1 MQLEERAVTPP
12 ATLPSWTCPT
22 CGAAVAARFC
32 AACGERRPSPRDLT
46 LRGFVRQA
54 AEEFTSLDGRVP
66 RTLRC
71 LLLRPG
77 ALTTAFVEGRRKPF
91 IPPFQLFLLAN
102 VLFFAAQAVTHTNI
116 FSSSLRSHLHQQDW
130 QALARVLVARRLAER
145 GTTLAAYAPIFNR
158 AVVLN
163 AKSLIGLMVLPFA
176 FVLPLVFF
184 RTRRPF
190 VAHLVFSLHLYAFL
204 LFLFCV
210 AILALAA
217 ARWLGVPSLASAR
230 ADKVVS
236 ALILAS
242 CAAYLYGAAGTAY
255 GARGAIRFGQAAVLA
270 LAMGGIVLGYR
281 FVIFLVTL
289 YTT

>member
-1 MQLEERAVTPP
+1 MPP
-12 ATLPSWTCPT
+12 AIPLSWTCPT
-22 CGAAVAARFC
+22 CGAAVATAFC
-32 AACGERRPSPRDLT
+32 ATCGERTPTPRDLT
-46 LRGFVRQA
+46 LRGFLRQS

-102 VLFFAAQAVTHTNI
+102 VLFFATQALTHTNI
-116 FSSSLRSHLHQQDW
+116 FSSPLGSHLHQQDW
-130 QALARVLVARRLAER
+130 QALARSLVARRLAER
-145 GTTLAAYAPIFNR
+145 GTTLAAYAPIFDR

-190 VAHLVFSLHLYAFL
+190 VAHLVFSLHVYAFL
-204 LFLFCV
+204 LFLFCAAVV
-210 AILALAA
+210 ALGAA
-217 ARWLGVPSLASAR
+217 GWLGVPGLASAR

-255 GARGAIRFGQAAVLA
+255 GARGFVRGAQALVLA
-270 LAMGGIVLGYR
+270 LAMFAIVLGYR